1 MKKIFLLMAMFL
13 FTFLIVS
20 FKTYADED
28 WRYDITN
35 LTIENSKMTVN
46 GWAVIEGYNMGK
58 NSGTTK
64 NPVREYSP
72 VYTMRIVS
80 DNTNEVYAEKFYYN
94 ENASDFSVT
103 CPLYFRIG
111 NKTCYGEFYENK
123 TCYNYNDCVGN
134 YDRRNA
140 LESTGLKYYDN
151 VDFSFEFDISGLNPK
166 ETYHLDLQIKV
177 GVEGTD
183 SYVYAGP
190 KVLTILST
198 AVNNHDG
205 IKFVVNDNTNTVRV
219 VSENAL
225 VQSGAISSTAGNALK
240 NQFWFNHNEI
250 YEIAQ
255 GEGENG
261 MGYKPDAIVS
271 GNSFTK
277 YRFYALRLKGT
288 ENNYIAGTP
297 VGWAYSAWI
306 EPYSDYYFTI
316 ERTDPCDDYKYAKE
330 NADKC
335 CDPNKDIKY
344 PEACCGVENYVNS
357 DKFNITQNWQNQYC
371 CSNEEQF
378 QLEYNGEIVSYNT
391 FKYYLNN
398 PPSPSFFITQSFIN
412 QKCNNVVTTEPKSCS
427 KNTSKIDDST
437 LYSMSYLKVNID
449 NNGNFT
455 NFIETENNYETIIK
469 LDKKPNKTLTKDD
482 IAYDYFSQSDY
493 SEYIKQNNNP
503 KVSMDN
509 LFVKSSYKAYALDK
523 NNFTFEIK
531 KLEKL
536 SDTQYKIYIKAKV
549 NDGFNPTKKPIN
561 NAILGKDVLPS
572 NTGVYYLPLKLW
584 LCDSEGNNDDDDN
597 TNTGGNRCE
606 DPSFF
611 NKYEA
616 YCCELDPYKNTDR
629 CTIKIDGETPPEYNW
644 DKDVS
649 CNKETSL
656 FSGEEKVMYSDSN
669 CTITCQDSIELLNY
683 PTLSSMMQNPFKI
696 GTGFEYGFK
705 VKDKV
710 TCDVTYRSKMYSSY
724 DAIETAIN
732 KCNNKLAKLNYNNNK
747 YNETL
752 KKQNIKMDNEKG
764 SYIYS
769 NLNKES
775 SKTNRKSKNF
785 NYRYW
790 TTCRGP
796 YGPYSCERTG
806 SVYYNYDSSLT
817 YTYTYDAE
825 LPLKEIKKDDATKIE
840 TVFSQSN
847 KPDYVFGGNKH
858 YLTNITTSGIYTFN
872 IDLKNMG
879 ITGNSNS
886 NFSCQFQAIDSK
898 NGVTVCDPETDPN
911 CPEECEEGPCIDPNE
926 TKGYYFRPISLNNP
940 FPNNRTLGTNWQGN
954 AINESKTKT
963 RKYITERA
971 DDVYGDTPMYEIV
984 LDSSLISAIREY
996 NDYQEKES
1004 RGGYLDWSSMNQG
1017 TYNEFNQTS
1026 KFIDYLSSNSDA
1038 SHSIFSGQK
1047 GKIKVRNNLDR
1058 EDKIGEFSEVGES

>member
-1 MKKIFLLMAMFL
+1 MKKF
-13 FTFLIVS
+13 FLIILFS
-20 FKTYADED
+20 FFSFIAFNFKTYANKCSTSFCYEGDD
-28 WRYDITN
+28 NGWRYDITN
-35 LTIENSKMTVN
+35 LVIEEIDGRSKMTVE
-46 GWAVIEGYNMGK
+46 GWAVIEGINIGK
-58 NSGTTK
+58 NYVDANGVTRS
-64 NPVREYSP
+64 EYSP
-72 VYTMRIVS
+72 AYIMQIVDEDGNVYT
-80 DNTNEVYAEKFYYN
+80 TNSYYSAEP
-94 ENASDFSVT
+94 SDFSVT
-103 CPLYFRIG
+103 CPLYFSENGISCFNEMDNGGYNARNQIPNLKFYDNTDFSIPFDITDLKS
-111 NKTCYGEFYENK
+111 NK
-123 TCYNYNDCVGN
+123 
-134 YDRRNA
+134 
-140 LESTGLKYYDN
+140 KYY
-151 VDFSFEFDISGLNPK
+151 LQ
-166 ETYHLDLQIKV
+166 LQIKV
-177 GVEGTD
+177 GDWYSDWKRLTVLSD
-183 SYVYAGP
+183 S
-190 KVLTILST
+190 IH
-198 AVNNHDG
+198 NHSAPDSG
-205 IKFVVNDNTNTVRV
+205 ANTVFEVRDDVNTVQV
-219 VSENAL
+219 VARCAL
-225 VQSGAISSTAGNALK
+225 VQQGGITSRKSNSIRSG
-240 NQFWFNHNEI
+240 FWFNYNETYTVNG
-250 YEIAQ
+250 YENDKEIR
-255 GEGENG
+255 GHSN
-261 MGYKPDAIVS
+261 
-271 GNSFTK
+271 
-277 YRFYALRLKGT
+277 YRYYELVLNKNECNRKN
-288 ENNYIAGTP
+288 EEY
-297 VGWAYSAWI
+297 GWAYSAWI
-306 EPYSDYYFTI
+306 EPNSSLYFTI
-316 ERTDPCDDYKYAKE
+316 ERKDPCDDYKYAKE
-330 NADKC
+330 NADEC
-335 CDPNKDIKY
+335 CNPETNEEIKW

-412 QKCNNVVTTEPKSCS
+412 QKCSKVTTTEPKSCS

-455 NFIETENNYETIIK
+455 NFIETENNYETVIK
-469 LDKKPNKTLTKDD
+469 LDKKPNKILTKDD

-549 NDGFNPTKKPIN
+549 NDEFNSTKKPIN

-629 CTIKIDGETPPEYNW
+629 CTIKIDGEPPEYNW

-649 CNKETSL
+649 CNKETSQ

-732 KCNNKLAKLNYNNNK
+732 KCNNKLAELNYDNNK

-752 KKQNIKMDNEKG
+752 KKQDIKMDNEKE

-775 SKTNRKSKNF
+775 SITNRDSKNF
-785 NYRYW
+785 YYQYL
-790 TTCRGP
+790 TTCHSPDGP
-796 YGPYSCERTG
+796 YLCSDETK
-806 SVYYNYDSSLT
+806 VNLNYDKSLT

-872 IDLKNMG
+872 IGLKNMG